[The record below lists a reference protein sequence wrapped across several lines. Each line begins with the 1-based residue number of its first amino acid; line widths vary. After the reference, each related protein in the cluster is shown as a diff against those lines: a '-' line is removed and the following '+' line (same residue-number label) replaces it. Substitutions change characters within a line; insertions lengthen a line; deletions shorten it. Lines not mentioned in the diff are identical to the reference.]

1 MNLIPSNHEHGP
13 VPSMNMNMTIVYVCV
28 ARNITLKIF
37 GSVLVA
43 WYVLEGPFDS
53 LFGGHVTV
61 M

>member
-1 MNLIPSNHEHGP
+1 MSMDPFP
-13 VPSMNMNMTIVYVCV
+13 AMNMNMTIVYVCV

-53 LFGGHVTV
+53 LFGGHVTPTII